1 MIKFI
6 WILIPLAGIA
16 LAGFSEWLKFKRST
30 ASLGESTTQ
39 LAATIDALKGE
50 VEELRE
56 ERRRLVQRVENLETI
71 ITSEA
76 WDTLG
81 TDRQLA
87 GASLPELPEIEED
100 DEQRASEMA
109 RRIRGA

>member
-30 ASLGESTTQ
+30 ASLGESTSE
-39 LAATIDALKGE
+39 LAATIEALKAE
-50 VEELRE
+50 IEEMHQ
-56 ERRRLVQRVENLETI
+56 ERLRLVHRIQNLETI

-81 TDRQLA
+81 TDSQLA
-87 GASLPELPEIEED
+87 GASLPELPAKEDD

-109 RRIRGA
+109 RRIRGT